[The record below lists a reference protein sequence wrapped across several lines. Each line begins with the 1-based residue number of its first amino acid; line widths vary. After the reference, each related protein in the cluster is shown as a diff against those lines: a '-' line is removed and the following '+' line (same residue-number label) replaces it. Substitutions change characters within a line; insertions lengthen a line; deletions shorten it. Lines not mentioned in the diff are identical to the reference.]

1 MLLTKHNISCSQ
13 LKEMAVTMEAE
24 CGEMEGDYQTQ
35 KKTYD
40 LLPNADENIEK
51 LQVIIPVL
59 FNGVKA
65 V

>member
-1 MLLTKHNISCSQ
+1 M
-13 LKEMAVTMEAE
+13 KEMAVTMEAE

-51 LQVIIPVL
+51 LQVIISVL
-59 FNGVKA
+59 FNGLKDYLMH
-65 V
+65 